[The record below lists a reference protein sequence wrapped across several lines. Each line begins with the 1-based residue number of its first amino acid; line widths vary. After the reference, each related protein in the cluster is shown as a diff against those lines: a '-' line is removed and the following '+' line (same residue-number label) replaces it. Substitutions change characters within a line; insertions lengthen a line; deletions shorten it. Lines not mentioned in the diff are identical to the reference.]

1 MGSGTTERISSS
13 PTGFFLVEAVQDGE
27 DLQTPTLHHFTSKDL
42 RQEVLKLIELD
53 LQAVGLVG
61 CCNHQLLEVA
71 DTRALS
77 RCCGEARRI
86 HCVKCSNIEQKV
98 ITYNGVRGLI

>member
-42 RQEVLKLIELD
+42 RQEALQLIEVA

-61 CCNHQLLEVA
+61 CCNPQLLEVA
-71 DTRALS
+71 LARALS
-77 RCCGEARRI
+77 RCCGEAQGI
-86 HCVKCSNIEQKV
+86 HCVKCSYREQKV
-98 ITYNGVRGLI
+98 KTYKEAKQPI